1 MLENFVVCSII
12 TTGSNP
18 LKDEIIETG
27 LVRVSNSKIVEA
39 VSYYSKPVRKLPV
52 RVKNMTGLSD
62 EFFAD
67 KPFFT
72 ELLPE
77 VLGFIGDASLV
88 SYEAD
93 SVYIF
98 FSAAAGH
105 PLPNLCLDALQLA
118 QILLPTLVNYRL
130 ITLYEYLCTE
140 EPCLEE
146 SCLEKSCL
154 EDPCLVDPCLVDPC
168 SALPK
173 GALLSAKEMAS
184 LTTRVFLKICEGF
197 KELEPDLLAKLNIIL
212 NKTSE
217 NALINFIKVLTAG
230 VIKNYF
236 SGGQGMEGNSLKDEV
251 FFEDEQGLFFEQVEE
266 TLQMYVSQLSQ
277 KRIIDILG
285 PGGELAKQHPYYEYR
300 PQQLEM
306 SVAVAQTLNHES
318 LLLTEAGTGT
328 GKSMAYLV
336 PAVLWSVQNQKRV
349 VVSTHT
355 INLQEQLWFKD
366 IPMLKQMLGRTFR
379 AALFKGRQN
388 YLCFSRWNEVL
399 SAADSQDRREALFYS
414 RILVWLTK
422 TQTGDRSE
430 INLNGSE
437 YDYWSKIS
445 ADSDSCK
452 GNQCRWF
459 QRSCFVSSAKK
470 KAENSDLIIINH
482 SLLCSDLQAENR
494 ILPSYGP
501 LIIDEAHHLESVAT
515 EHFGYMVSETT
526 IKRWLNSSD
535 KLIQK
540 LGQAPAGDESS
551 SWDQLIYTVRK
562 AIEDIR
568 QAAKV
573 YFNLLKTE
581 RCLSDFSEDLP
592 ELAAMKNVA
601 GTHVKRMYKEND
613 PSEPNRLIEEGNLL
627 TNSKILLAAM
637 RKIMMRL
644 EIWAAQY
651 EKWVKTA
658 KTFSLHLNMGTQ
670 LLTSIDFIL
679 SHNDQNFVY
688 WMEKNFFQNNYYI
701 TLRAVPIDTGKLL
714 YEKLF
719 ASPKAVIFTSATL
732 AIAGSFDYFKE
743 RTGLHL
749 YTEEI
754 RQLQIDSP
762 FNYAKQA
769 KLFLASDLPN
779 QNEVPEQFYH
789 TELANIIE
797 KLVNVSQ
804 GRTLVLFTS
813 HYSLKQTYLRLKPVF
828 EEMEILLLGH
838 NIDGSRSALIEEF
851 IRNKKAVLFG
861 TASFWEGIDIPG
873 DSLSS
878 VIIVK
883 LPFWSPSIPII
894 EARLENMVKQGKNS
908 FWEFSLPQ
916 AVIRFKQGFGR
927 LIRSSRDHGAVVVLD
942 KRIIQKKYGRYF
954 LNSLP
959 LKHHNRCDM
968 ESLLLQINNWLEKK
982 N

>member
-1 MLENFVVCSII
+1 MLENFVVCNII
-12 TTGSNP
+12 TTGSDP

-27 LVRVSNSKIVEA
+27 LVRVSDAKIVET
-39 VSYYSKPVRKLPV
+39 VFYYSRPARKLPV

-62 EFFAD
+62 EFLAD
-67 KPFFT
+67 KPFFNQ
-72 ELLPE
+72 LLPE
-77 VLGFIGDASLV
+77 ILAFIGDASLV

-93 SVYIF
+93 AVYIF

-130 ITLYEYLCTE
+130 INLYEYLFE
-140 EPCLEE
+140 
-146 SCLEKSCL
+146 
-154 EDPCLVDPCLVDPC
+154 EDPCV
-168 SALPK
+168 ALPRE
-173 GALLSAKEMAS
+173 APLSAKELAL
-184 LTTRVFLKICEGF
+184 LTTRVFLKLCEGF

-217 NALINFIKVLTAG
+217 NALISFIKVLTAG
-230 VIKNYF
+230 VVKNYL
-236 SGGQGMEGNSLKDEV
+236 SGGQGREGNFLKAGGA
-251 FFEDEQGLFFEQVEE
+251 FFENDTSLFFEHLEE
-266 TLQMYVSQLSQ
+266 TVQMYVFQLNQ
-277 KRIIDILG
+277 KQVIDILG
-285 PGGELAKQHPYYEYR
+285 PGGELAKQHPHYEHR

-306 SVAVAQTLNHES
+306 AVAVAETLNQES

-388 YLCFSRWNEVL
+388 YLCFSRWTEVL
-399 SAADSQDRREALFYS
+399 SVADSQNRREALFYS
-414 RILVWLTK
+414 RVLVWLAK

-430 INLNGSE
+430 INLNGAE

-445 ADSDSCK
+445 ADSDSCR

-459 QRSCFVSSAKK
+459 QRFCFVSRAKK
-470 KAENSDLIIINH
+470 IAENSDLIIINH
-482 SLLCSDLQAENR
+482 SLLCSDLQAGNR

-515 EHFGYMVSETT
+515 DHFGYLISEST
-526 IKRWLNSSD
+526 IKHWLNSSE
-535 KLIQK
+535 KLAQK
-540 LGQAPAGDESS
+540 LSQIPAVDESS
-551 SWDQLIYTVRK
+551 TWDQLIYTVRK
-562 AIEDIR
+562 AIEDTR
-568 QAAKV
+568 QSAKV
-573 YFNLLKTE
+573 FFNLLKTE
-581 RCLSDFSEDLP
+581 RCLADFSEHLP
-592 ELAAMKNVA
+592 ELAQKNVA
-601 GTHVKRMYKEND
+601 GNCVKRMYKEND
-613 PSEPNRLIEEGNLL
+613 PYEPDRSMEEENLL
-627 TNSKILLAAM
+627 TSSKILLAGL

-651 EKWVKTA
+651 EKWVKIA
-658 KTFSLHLNMGTQ
+658 KTLSLHLNLGTQ
-670 LLTSIDFIL
+670 LFTGIDFIL
-679 SHNDQNFVY
+679 SHKDQNFVY
-688 WMEKNFFQNNYYI
+688 WMEKNSFQNNSYV
-701 TLRAVPIDTGKLL
+701 TLRAVPIDTGQLL

-719 ASPKAVIFTSATL
+719 ASPKAVILTSATL
-732 AIAGSFDYFKE
+732 AISGSFDYFKE

-749 YTEEI
+749 YTEKI

-762 FNYAKQA
+762 FNYGKQA
-769 KLFLASDLPN
+769 KLFLTSDLPN

-804 GRTLVLFTS
+804 GKTLVLFTS
-813 HYSLKQTYLRLKPVF
+813 HHSLKQTYLRLKPVF

-851 IRNKKAVLFG
+851 IRNQKAVLFG

-873 DSLSS
+873 ESLSS

-927 LIRSSRDHGAVVVLD
+927 LIRSSRDHGAVIVLD

-959 LKHHNRCDM
+959 LKHHHRCNI
-968 ESLLLQINNWLEKK
+968 ESLLPQINNWLEKK

>member
-1 MLENFVVCSII
+1 MLENFVVCHIV

-27 LVRVSNSKIVEA
+27 LVRVSDSKIVEA

-52 RVKNMTGLSD
+52 RVKNITGLSD
-62 EFFAD
+62 EFFTD
-67 KPFFT
+67 KPSFN

-77 VLGFIGDASLV
+77 VLGFIGNASMV

-118 QILLPTLVNYRL
+118 QILLPTFMNYRL
-130 ITLYEYLCTE
+130 ITLYEYLFA
-140 EPCLEE
+140 
-146 SCLEKSCL
+146 
-154 EDPCLVDPCLVDPC
+154 EDPGASLT
-168 SALPK
+168 K
-173 GALLSAKEMAS
+173 GAPLSAKEMAL
-184 LTTRVFLKICEGF
+184 LTSKVFLKLCDGF
-197 KELEPDLLAKLNIIL
+197 KSMEPDLLAKINNVLT
-212 NKTSE
+212 KTSE
-217 NALINFIKVLTAG
+217 NALINFIKALTTN
-230 VIKNYF
+230 VVKNYHIGAMPSIKGNTSNTDSF
-236 SGGQGMEGNSLKDEV
+236 S
-251 FFEDEQGLFFEQVEE
+251 EDEQGLFFEQFEE
-266 TLQMYVSQLSQ
+266 TVQMYACQLDQ
-277 KRIIDILG
+277 KQLIDILG
-285 PGGELAKQHPYYEYR
+285 PGGDLAKQHPHYENR

-306 SVAVAQTLNHES
+306 AVAVAETLNNES

-336 PAVLWSVQNQKRV
+336 PAVLWSVQNQTRV

-399 SAADSQDRREALFYS
+399 SVSDSHSRKEALFYS

-430 INLNGSE
+430 INLNGTE
-437 YDYWSKIS
+437 HDYWSKIS

-459 QRSCFVSSAKK
+459 QQSCFVSRAKK
-470 KAENSDLIIINH
+470 TAENSDLIIINH

-494 ILPSYGP
+494 IIPSYGP

-515 EHFGYMVSETT
+515 DHFGYIASEST
-526 IKRWLNSSD
+526 IRHWLNSSD
-535 KLIQK
+535 KLAQK
-540 LGQAPAGDESS
+540 LSQSASGDESIG
-551 SWDQLIYTVRK
+551 WDQLIYNFRK
-562 AIEDIR
+562 AIQDTR
-568 QAAKV
+568 QAATTF
-573 YFNLLKTE
+573 FNLLKTE
-581 RCLSDFSEDLP
+581 RSLSDFPEDLP
-592 ELAAMKNVA
+592 ELAAKKNVA
-601 GTHVKRMYKEND
+601 GSYVKRMYKEND
-613 PSEPNRLIEEGNLL
+613 PYEPDRTIEQDNLL
-627 TNSKILLAAM
+627 TTSKILFAGM
-637 RKIMMRL
+637 RKIMMRV

-658 KTFSLHLNMGTQ
+658 KTLSLHLNLGTQ
-670 LLTSIDFIL
+670 LFTGIEFIL
-679 SHNDQNFVY
+679 SHLDQNFVY
-688 WMEKNFFQNNYYI
+688 WMEKNFFQDNAYI
-701 TLRAVPIDTGKLL
+701 TLRAVPIDTGKIL
-714 YEKLF
+714 YEKVF
-719 ASPKAVIFTSATL
+719 APKKAIILTSATL

-743 RTGLHL
+743 RTGLNL

-754 RQLQIDSP
+754 HQLQIASP
-762 FNYAKQA
+762 FNYSKQA
-769 KLFLASDLPN
+769 KLFLTSDIPN

-789 TELANIIE
+789 TELANIID

-804 GRTLVLFTS
+804 GKTLVLFTS

-838 NIDGSRSALIEEF
+838 NIDGARSALIEEF

-873 DSLSS
+873 ESLSS

-927 LIRSSRDHGAVVVLD
+927 LIRSSRDHGAVIVLD

-959 LKHHNRCDM
+959 LKHHHRCDTDN
-968 ESLLLQINNWLEKK
+968 LLLQMNNWLGKK